1 MTIWLKLF
9 FVSVLLTSSTMS
21 SVTERE
27 LIFTPIDSGDMAILH
42 LNGDEMFLIN
52 TGDEESLKSVENTL
66 NQWPDK
72 KLKGILIT
80 SSKSENCGN
89 LEKISK
95 SRDVEQIYVSNENEM
110 VCSLS
115 NEDYNVFSLKQQNV
129 IALSNDFYIKYIAK
143 ENSENG
149 NIVLSNDVFS
159 VYWYETDQKLNG
171 ELKGKVQLIYIPSYI
186 SANMIQHDEINK
198 IDPQMAII
206 NEKNDPQRN
215 RQMHD
220 LFQESWVETYFLKKF
235 IAIHISIYDGDYD
248 VYLERLNK

>member
-1 MTIWLKLF
+1 M
-9 FVSVLLTSSTMS
+9 SSTTMS
-21 SVTERE
+21 SVAERE

-42 LNGDEMFLIN
+42 LNDDEMFLIN
-52 TGDEESLKSVENTL
+52 TGDEKSLRSVEKTL

-80 SSKSENCGN
+80 SPKSENCGN
-89 LEKISK
+89 LEKVSK
-95 SRDVEQIYVSNENEM
+95 SWDVEHIYVSNEKEM

-115 NEDYNVFSLKQQNV
+115 NKDYNVLSLNEQNV

-171 ELKGKVQLIYIPSYI
+171 ELKGKIQLIYIPSYI
-186 SANMIQHDEINK
+186 SANMIQQDEINK

-206 NEKNDPQRN
+206 NEKDDPRRN
-215 RQMHD
+215 RQMHN

-235 IAIHISIYDGDYD
+235 IAIHISIYEGDYD